1 MMAKCSRSSGRESPF
16 PNIDFL
22 YSLRPTRMRLG
33 LENITGLLSS
43 LGEPQKRFK
52 AVLVAGTNGKGSVAA
67 YISSILSSAGWRVG
81 TFYSPHLFRINE
93 RITINRR
100 EIPSAVL
107 DGYIGRL
114 REYFEESP
122 FTFFE
127 GVTASAILYF
137 MDRGVDI
144 AVFEVGL
151 GGRLDATRLVNAAVT
166 VITGVSI
173 DHSVHLGKTRKAILA
188 EKLGIAREGVPMAAN
203 LNTRSLTLQ
212 ASDYCGR
219 VGAPFVNVR
228 AGTFSRLKKVHPEGT
243 IFTLRT
249 DKHDYGEL
257 NSSMIGA
264 VQKVNCATAV
274 KAVETLSE
282 VTSVPLEKHVADGL
296 RKAFIPG
303 RFQVLTDDP
312 RIIMD
317 VSHNEDALVKSLE
330 TLRSFSKAEKNILV
344 FGCMDRKELGRFP
357 RLALESA
364 REVFLVPL
372 RQAGSAPAKKLSG
385 LFEEPGGGKSGES
398 GDVTVT
404 RGMGEAVRKARR
416 SARPGDCV
424 LFLGSHHTV
433 EEAVAFL

>member
-1 MMAKCSRSSGRESPF
+1 MK
-16 PNIDFL
+16 
-22 YSLRPTRMRLG
+22 LG
-33 LENITGLLSS
+33 LENITSLLSS
-43 LGEPQKRFK
+43 LGDPQKRFK

-67 YISSILSSAGWRVG
+67 YISSILASAGWRVG

-93 RITINRR
+93 RITINRS
-100 EIPSAVL
+100 EIPTAAL

-114 REYFEESP
+114 RERFEETP

-137 MDRGVDI
+137 MDSGVDI

-151 GGRLDATRLVNAAVT
+151 GGRLDATRLVNAVVT

-188 EKLGIAREGVPMAAN
+188 EKLGIARRGAPMVAN
-203 LNTRSLTLQ
+203 LDTRSLISQ
-212 ASDYCGR
+212 ASEYCGR
-219 VGAPFVNVR
+219 AGAPLVSVR
-228 AGTFSRLKKVHPEGT
+228 GRTCSRLRKIWPEET

-257 NSSMIGA
+257 RSSMTGA
-264 VQKVNCATAV
+264 AQKTNCVTAV
-274 KAVETLSE
+274 KAVETLGE
-282 VTSVPLEKHVADGL
+282 VTGEALEGYVAKGL
-296 RKAFIPG
+296 ERAFMPG
-303 RFQVLTDDP
+303 RFQSLTRNP

-317 VSHNEDALVKSLE
+317 VSHNEEALLGSLS
-330 TLRSFSKAEKNILV
+330 TLRSFSKAENNILV

-372 RQAGSAPAKKLSG
+372 RESGAAPLNKLSG
-385 LFEEPGGGKSGES
+385 LFEEPAG
-398 GDVTVT
+398 
-404 RGMGEAVRKARR
+404 A
-416 SARPGDCV
+416 
-424 LFLGSHHTV
+424 L
-433 EEAVAFL
+433 